1 MQALVLQFETDL
13 MGSPNV
19 IVFGYDELLLASME
33 FISGT
38 QTTVSAVVF
47 PSNRKDRRANKIR
60 EEVAERG
67 LDILEQPPAREIGP
81 FKNELQEKKPDL
93 ILVWS
98 YPMILPKEVID
109 IPLRGCVNVH
119 MGLLPQYRGVNGV
132 RWALLNG
139 EQETGVTMHYMDE
152 GIDTGDM
159 ISRVS
164 FPIAQEDDILSLMKK
179 SRIAGL
185 HLLKNTWPQIEAGT
199 VQRMPQDESQAGYY
213 SAAMEPA
220 AVIDWSKPAVE
231 IHNLIRASVRPFA
244 GAHTTYGN
252 RHVRVKRSEPGK
264 ARDSNEERPGSI
276 LGIAADGAE
285 VVTGK
290 GTLKLIEIEA
300 DEEVL
305 QGSRMAEMGIEV
317 GDVLGSAP
325 AMAND

>member
-1 MQALVLQFETDL
+1 
-13 MGSPNV
+13 MGFPKV
-19 IVFGYDELLLASME
+19 IVFGYDELLLASLE
-33 FISGT
+33 FISAT

-60 EEVAERG
+60 EEVAERRF
-67 LDILEQPPAREIGP
+67 DILEQPPAKEIGP
-81 FKNELQEKKPDL
+81 FKKALEQRKPDL

-98 YPMILPKEVID
+98 YPMILPRAVID
-109 IPLRGCVNVH
+109 IPDRGCINVH

-164 FPIAQEDDILSLMKK
+164 FPITPEDDILSLMKK

-185 HLLKNTWPQIEAGT
+185 HLLKTTWPQIEAGN

-220 AVIDWSKPAVE
+220 EVIDWSKPAVE
-231 IHNLIRASVRPFA
+231 IHNLIRASAFPFK
-244 GAHTTYGN
+244 GVHTTLHGAKLVLRRSVPLEDRSFEEPGLVIAVNSNGAEIATGNGRLLITEVVSTNNTGRRESPNSIRLRAGN
-252 RHVRVKRSEPGK
+252 R
-264 ARDSNEERPGSI
+264 
-276 LGIAADGAE
+276 LG
-285 VVTGK
+285 
-290 GTLKLIEIEA
+290 
-300 DEEVL
+300 
-305 QGSRMAEMGIEV
+305 R
-317 GDVLGSAP
+317 
-325 AMAND
+325 